1 MSPEQARGEE
11 LDPRSDLFSLGVVL
25 YEMATGHKPFRKN
38 NSVTSMNA
46 LLNEKPPAPR
56 KFNPAVP
63 EDLEGILGRAMEK
76 DRGHRYQTALAM
88 KGDLHSLKK
97 ESEPGLTTSAKMRPA
112 LPYKLRSTAFAKPT
126 RRWHVYALLGIIALL
141 ITVLVPVA
149 AYYVKHRPGAPGAKN
164 TIAVLPLHNLNN
176 DISVDFLRF
185 ALADE
190 LSNTLAQN
198 RSLDVRPS

>member
-56 KFNPAVP
+56 KFNPAIP

-76 DRGHRYQTALAM
+76 GRGNRYQTALAM
-88 KGDLHSLKK
+88 KGDLQSLKK
-97 ESEPGLTTSAKMRPA
+97 ETEPGLTTSARLRPA
-112 LPYKLRSTAFAKPT
+112 LPYKLRTTTFEAPT
-126 RRWHVYALLGIIALL
+126 RRWQLYVLLGVIALL
-141 ITVLVPVA
+141 LTILVPVG
-149 AYYVKHRPGAPGAKN
+149 AYYLKHRPGAPGAKN
-164 TIAVLPLHNLNN
+164 TIAVLPLRNLNN
-176 DISVDFLRF
+176 DISVDFLSFR
-185 ALADE
+185 AGG
-190 LSNTLAQN
+190 
-198 RSLDVRPS
+198 